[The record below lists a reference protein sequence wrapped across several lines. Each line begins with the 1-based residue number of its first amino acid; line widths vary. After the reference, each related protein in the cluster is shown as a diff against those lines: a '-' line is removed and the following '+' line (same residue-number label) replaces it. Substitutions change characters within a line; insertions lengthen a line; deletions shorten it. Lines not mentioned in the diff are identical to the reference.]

1 MSSIGSMKRKNDY
14 QDAAGFMKA
23 LAHRTRLAIVREL
36 GNGEKCVTDIEDL
49 LDVRQANISQHLA
62 ILRREGIVE
71 CRREGKSRC
80 YHLKD
85 PTRLMRLLDSL
96 GKIQKK
102 GRDNE

>member
-1 MSSIGSMKRKNDY
+1 LSRVLTMKEKNDY
-14 QDAAGFMKA
+14 RDAAGFLKA
-23 LAHRTRLAIVREL
+23 LAHRTRLAIVHEL

-49 LDVRQANISQHLA
+49 LEVRQANISQHLA

-71 CRREGKSRC
+71 CRPEGKSRC

-85 PTRLMRLLDSL
+85 SARLMRVLDSV
-96 GKIQKK
+96 GNIQKK